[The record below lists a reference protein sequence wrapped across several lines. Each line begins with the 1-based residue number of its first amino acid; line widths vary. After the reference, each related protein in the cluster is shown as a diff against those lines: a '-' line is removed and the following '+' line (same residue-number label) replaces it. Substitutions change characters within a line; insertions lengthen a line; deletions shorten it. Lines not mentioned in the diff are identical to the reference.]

1 MTIPSL
7 VSTSSSSDDLLS
19 SSSALR
25 PPSQVGTV
33 ASPLSES
40 PMPPPMMP
48 PPPPFFQGSSQRSSH
63 ACSHTYSLD
72 AHAVSF
78 EPLSQNDD
86 INDDRNYNY
95 TDLEV
100 GVVDGSVVDGSA
112 VDGSS
117 AVDDSVSSL
126 NDRLMGIS
134 HASTTTHEERA
145 EGGDPRL
152 CIKVNI
158 MDMTG

>member
-1 MTIPSL
+1 
-7 VSTSSSSDDLLS
+7 
-19 SSSALR
+19 
-25 PPSQVGTV
+25 
-33 ASPLSES
+33 
-40 PMPPPMMP
+40 MP
-48 PPPPFFQGSSQRSSH
+48 PPPPFFQGSSQSSSH

-86 INDDRNYNY
+86 INYDRNY

-100 GVVDGSVVDGSA
+100 GVVDGSVVDGSVVDGSA
-112 VDGSS
+112 VDG
-117 AVDDSVSSL
+117 SVSSL